1 MLSRDEL
8 ARLPGATAHDRSGN
22 RVGEVGQVLY
32 DEHTGAPTWV
42 TIRTGR
48 FEAEES
54 FAPLRGA
61 RLDGRSLL
69 LAHDTDAIVRAPRR
83 PEDGYLSP
91 SQEEELLRHYD
102 PEDVAPC

>member
-1 MLSRDEL
+1 MLHRDEL
-8 ARLPGATAHDRSGN
+8 ARLPGAIAHDRSGN
-22 RVGEVGQVLY
+22 RVGEVCQVLF

-42 TIRTGR
+42 TVRTGR
-48 FEAEES
+48 FAGEES

-69 LAHDTDAIVRAPRR
+69 LAHDADAILRAPRR
-83 PEDGYLSP
+83 PQDGYLSG
-91 SQEEELLRHYD
+91 SQEEELYRHYD